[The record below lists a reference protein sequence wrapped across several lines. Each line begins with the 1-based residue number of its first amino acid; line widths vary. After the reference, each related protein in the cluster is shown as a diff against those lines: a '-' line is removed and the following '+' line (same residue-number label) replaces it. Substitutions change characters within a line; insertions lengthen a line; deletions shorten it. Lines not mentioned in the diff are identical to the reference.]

1 MPQSPIIQDQ
11 QQTHQEQILQVWNLV
26 KNSGNPEQTM
36 AAIMQQNP
44 EFKKVIETLSALGD
58 PKKLF
63 YERAKQKGVDPNVY
77 INLLK

>member
-1 MPQSPIIQDQ
+1 
-11 QQTHQEQILQVWNLV
+11 
-26 KNSGNPEQTM
+26 M